1 MSEDTGQTLNQDPS
15 NDGLGASSSPDQPH
29 YSPDGLNVV
38 STVEDL
44 DDIDID
50 DLEKGA
56 DKPSEGTLKTDEGQT
71 KSGGDAADDKNIPFH
86 EHPRWKEVMA
96 ERDAA
101 RAEILN
107 MKNELQQVKQTVTKP
122 AQEDKK
128 LPYTDVTQVEDEKLI
143 EWFNDNPKQFM
154 ANLYSQMRHE
164 MRQELDQ
171 ETGQKKV
178 QDGVRRTMDSY
189 REKNPDFDDMWKKG
203 EIHKFMDEN
212 PGHNFI
218 SAHQM
223 LVNEKRVAEAVEKA
237 RKEERE
243 NIIKQ
248 VKAKRHASVLGSGP
262 AVSSGPAEKELTNTK
277 QKGGLTSV
285 LADRLAQMRRRAS

>member
-1 MSEDTGQTLNQDPS
+1 M
-15 NDGLGASSSPDQPH
+15 
-29 YSPDGLNVV
+29 
-38 STVEDL
+38 
-44 DDIDID
+44 
-50 DLEKGA
+50 
-56 DKPSEGTLKTDEGQT
+56 
-71 KSGGDAADDKNIPFH
+71 KS
-86 EHPRWKEVMA
+86 
-96 ERDAA
+96 
-101 RAEILN
+101 
-107 MKNELQQVKQTVTKP
+107 ELQQVKETVVKP
-122 AQEDKK
+122 AQEERK

-154 ANLYSQMRHE
+154 SNLYSQMRHE
-164 MRQELDQ
+164 LRQELEQ
-171 ETGQKKV
+171 ETGQKRA
-178 QDGVRRTMDSY
+178 QDGFKRTMDSY
-189 REKNPDFDDMWKKG
+189 REENKDFDDMWQKG
-203 EIHKFMDEN
+203 EIKKFMDEN
-212 PGHNFI
+212 PGHNMI

-223 LVNEKRVAEAVEKA
+223 LVKEKRLAEAVERA